1 MNSST
6 AATLPL
12 AHTSSKYRR
21 TRASFSCA
29 DTNALLV
36 KPLSPSGCRLL
47 SIGEHD
53 ATLRDALHR
62 LETYSPSCLEG
73 EFCEL
78 RLNGLLRSSLF
89 LSTLPCSGPL
99 ARREC
104 RSG

>member
-21 TRASFSCA
+21 TRASLSCA
-29 DTNALLV
+29 DTNVLLV

-73 EFCEL
+73 EFSEVRRL
-78 RLNGLLRSSLF
+78 RGYAPRCGSWHHSHRWEGF
-89 LSTLPCSGPL
+89 DPL
-99 ARREC
+99 
-104 RSG
+104 GF